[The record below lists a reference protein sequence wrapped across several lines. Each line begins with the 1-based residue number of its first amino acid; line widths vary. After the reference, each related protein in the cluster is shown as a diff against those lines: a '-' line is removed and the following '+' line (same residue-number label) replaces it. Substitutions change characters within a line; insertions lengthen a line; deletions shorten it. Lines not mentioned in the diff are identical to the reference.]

1 MSAPELSYKVL
12 TGPEMES
19 FEREG
24 VFEGSDVDRR
34 DGFIHLS
41 TCEQLTETVNKHFA
55 DRDDLWTVAVDS
67 AAHGDRLRWEPS
79 RGGQLFPHLYEPMR
93 LEAVTAYSPLQRN
106 EDGSIRLP
114 VAG

>member
-12 TGPEMES
+12 TRHEMES
-19 FEREG
+19 FERNG

-55 DRDDLWTVAVDS
+55 GQDELWTVAVDMS
-67 AAHGDRLRWEPS
+67 AHGDKVRWEAS

-106 EDGSIRLP
+106 EDGSVRLP